1 MTKGTIV
8 SILIRILKEKR
19 DGLILINGEWGV
31 GKTYFL
37 RTEFRTLYSDT
48 SHFYLSVLGL
58 NSLQDFKDRMLSIT
72 YLNTP
77 SEIKKLGD
85 LTSSA
90 ASALTQ
96 DESTGKLT
104 EQIISTI
111 SGAMRD
117 YVLKDLSGVF
127 VIDDLERIPQSL
139 RDEIATF
146 CLQSYQNDNRLD
158 FILVGNF
165 SKQSSEVLSHKEK
178 VVSDEIYFSI
188 NNLTDILE
196 QKLAPLEERHKYLIT
211 QVIIGFEETNLR
223 IINRVISKLTPLFE
237 KQEPEQKISDID
249 IKNLV
254 TSLCAHI
261 ILKEKFSYQENDF
274 HHNYITS
281 SFKTLTTSS
290 ENDPDKISEEE
301 SNLLNITAHMTYNNL
316 MVPYCFNEISQKDI
330 IPYIFNSQEPLKKG
344 DYATLK
350 QPEWYNIPENDYL
363 DEIKKVILKTSSP
376 TLSTWLIA
384 TNNYIRLSKSKYIP
398 RIRGLTNKTIEKN
411 KRSFSN
417 KEIKEYF
424 LESNPNIDN
433 IPPHILRREGNELHN
448 YFLDKYCDII
458 KEEKIKELK
467 EKMNVNGWSAI
478 DMDIYQSKFKFN
490 PLETLDVNLIIHGI
504 KNTWSIRDIQL
515 FSNHLSSLYNF
526 SNLADYLSA
535 ELPYLKKLH
544 SAINA
549 HHKKIN
555 SSFRRGAIIE
565 LTECVK
571 RIKEAL
577 EQSIALK
584 EDASQ

>member
-1 MTKGTIV
+1 MTKDTITSV
-8 SILIRILKEKR
+8 LIRILKEKR

-37 RTEFRTLYSDT
+37 QTEFKQFYSDA

-72 YLNTP
+72 YLKNP

-96 DESTGKLT
+96 EESTGKLT
-104 EQIISTI
+104 EQIISTF

-127 VIDDLERIPQSL
+127 VIDDLERITQSL

-165 SKQSSEVLSHKEK
+165 SKQSNEVLSHKEK

-196 QKLAPLEERHKYLIT
+196 QKLDSLDERHRHLIT
-211 QVIIGFEETNLR
+211 QVIMGFEETNLR
-223 IINRVISKLTPLFE
+223 IINRVISKLIPLFE
-237 KQEPEQKISDID
+237 KQESGQEISDID

-274 HHNYITS
+274 HDNYVTS
-281 SFKTLTTSS
+281 SLKTLTTSS
-290 ENDPDKISEEE
+290 ENHPDKISKEE
-301 SNLLNITAHMTYNNL
+301 SNLLNITAYRTYNDL
-316 MVPYCFNEISQKDI
+316 MIPYCFNVISQKDI
-330 IPYIFNSQEPLKKG
+330 IPYTFNLQEPLKKS

-363 DEIKKVILKTSSP
+363 DEIEKVILKTSSP

-384 TNNYIRLSKSKYIP
+384 TNNYLRLSKSKYIP
-398 RIRGLTNKTIEKN
+398 RIKGLTNKIIEKN
-411 KRSFSN
+411 KNSFSGD
-417 KEIKEYF
+417 EIKTYF
-424 LESNPNIDN
+424 LESNPNIDD
-433 IPPHILRREGNELHN
+433 IPGN
-448 YFLDKYCDII
+448 D
-458 KEEKIKELK
+458 
-467 EKMNVNGWSAI
+467 
-478 DMDIYQSKFKFN
+478 
-490 PLETLDVNLIIHGI
+490 
-504 KNTWSIRDIQL
+504 
-515 FSNHLSSLYNF
+515 
-526 SNLADYLSA
+526 SNLLIVFYVQIMPDDFVMQ
-535 ELPYLKKLH
+535 LH
-544 SAINA
+544 R
-549 HHKKIN
+549 
-555 SSFRRGAIIE
+555 F
-565 LTECVK
+565 
-571 RIKEAL
+571 
-577 EQSIALK
+577 
-584 EDASQ
+584 

>member
-330 IPYIFNSQEPLKKG
+330 IPYIFNSQE
-344 DYATLK
+344 
-350 QPEWYNIPENDYL
+350 
-363 DEIKKVILKTSSP
+363 
-376 TLSTWLIA
+376 
-384 TNNYIRLSKSKYIP
+384 
-398 RIRGLTNKTIEKN
+398 
-411 KRSFSN
+411 
-417 KEIKEYF
+417 
-424 LESNPNIDN
+424 
-433 IPPHILRREGNELHN
+433 
-448 YFLDKYCDII
+448 
-458 KEEKIKELK
+458 
-467 EKMNVNGWSAI
+467 
-478 DMDIYQSKFKFN
+478 
-490 PLETLDVNLIIHGI
+490 
-504 KNTWSIRDIQL
+504 
-515 FSNHLSSLYNF
+515 
-526 SNLADYLSA
+526 
-535 ELPYLKKLH
+535 
-544 SAINA
+544 
-549 HHKKIN
+549 
-555 SSFRRGAIIE
+555 
-565 LTECVK
+565 
-571 RIKEAL
+571 
-577 EQSIALK
+577 
-584 EDASQ
+584 

>member
-1 MTKGTIV
+1 MTKDTITSV
-8 SILIRILKEKR
+8 LIRILKEKR

-37 RTEFRTLYSDT
+37 QTEFKQFYSDA

-72 YLNTP
+72 YLKNP

-96 DESTGKLT
+96 EESTGKLT
-104 EQIISTI
+104 EQIISTF

-165 SKQSSEVLSHKEK
+165 SKQSNEVLSHKEK

-196 QKLAPLEERHKYLIT
+196 QKLDSLDERHRHLIT
-211 QVIIGFEETNLR
+211 QVIMGFEETNLR
-223 IINRVISKLTPLFE
+223 IINRVISKLIPLFE
-237 KQEPEQKISDID
+237 KQESGQDISDID

-274 HHNYITS
+274 HDNYVTS
-281 SFKTLTTSS
+281 SLKTLTTSS
-290 ENDPDKISEEE
+290 ENHPDKISKEE
-301 SNLLNITAHMTYNNL
+301 SNLLNITAYRTYNDL
-316 MVPYCFNEISQKDI
+316 MIPYCFNVISQKDI
-330 IPYIFNSQEPLKKG
+330 IPYTFNLQEPLKKS

-363 DEIKKVILKTSSP
+363 DEIEKVILKTSSP

-384 TNNYIRLSKSKYIP
+384 TNNYLRLSKSKYIP
-398 RIRGLTNKTIEKN
+398 RIKGLTNKIIEKN
-411 KRSFSN
+411 KNSFSGD
-417 KEIKEYF
+417 EIKTYF
-424 LESNPNIDN
+424 LESNPNIDD
-433 IPPHILRREGNELHN
+433 IPLHILRREENDLHN
-448 YFLDKYCDII
+448 YFLSKYGEII
-458 KEEKIKELK
+458 KKEKIKNLK
-467 EKMNVNGWSAI
+467 DKMNDGGWSAI

-490 PLETLDVNLIIHGI
+490 LLETLDVSLIINGI
-504 KNTWSIRDIQL
+504 KKTWSIRDIQM

-526 SNLADYLSA
+526 SNLADFLSA
-535 ELPYLKKLH
+535 ELPHLKKLH
-544 SAINA
+544 SAISA
-549 HHKKIN
+549 HHKGIK

-584 EDASQ
+584 EGASQ

>member
-1 MTKGTIV
+1 MTKDTITSV
-8 SILIRILKEKR
+8 LIRILKEKR

-37 RTEFRTLYSDT
+37 QTEFKQFYSDA

-72 YLNTP
+72 YLKNP

-96 DESTGKLT
+96 EESTGKLT
-104 EQIISTI
+104 EQIISTF

-165 SKQSSEVLSHKEK
+165 SKQSNEVLSHKEK

-196 QKLAPLEERHKYLIT
+196 QKLDSLDERHRHLIT
-211 QVIIGFEETNLR
+211 QVIMGFEETNLR
-223 IINRVISKLTPLFE
+223 IINRVISKLIPLFE
-237 KQEPEQKISDID
+237 KQESGQEISDID

-274 HHNYITS
+274 HDNYVTS
-281 SFKTLTTSS
+281 SLKTLTTSS
-290 ENDPDKISEEE
+290 ENHPDKISKEE
-301 SNLLNITAHMTYNNL
+301 SNLLNITAYRTYNDL
-316 MVPYCFNEISQKDI
+316 MIPYCFNVISQKDI
-330 IPYIFNSQEPLKKG
+330 IPYTFNLQEPLKKS

-363 DEIKKVILKTSSP
+363 DEIEKVILKTSSP

-384 TNNYIRLSKSKYIP
+384 TNNYLRLSKSKYIP
-398 RIRGLTNKTIEKN
+398 RIKGLTNKIIEKN
-411 KRSFSN
+411 KNSFSGD
-417 KEIKEYF
+417 EIKTYF
-424 LESNPNIDN
+424 LESNPNIDD
-433 IPPHILRREGNELHN
+433 IPLHILRREENDLHN
-448 YFLDKYCDII
+448 YFLSKYGEII
-458 KEEKIKELK
+458 KKEKIKNLK
-467 EKMNVNGWSAI
+467 DKMNDGGWSAI

-490 PLETLDVNLIIHGI
+490 LLETLDVSLIINGI
-504 KNTWSIRDIQL
+504 KKLGPFAIFRCFQTIYHHSITSLTLQIFFLLNYHILRSYIQ
-515 FSNHLSSLYNF
+515 
-526 SNLADYLSA
+526 
-535 ELPYLKKLH
+535 P
-544 SAINA
+544 
-549 HHKKIN
+549 
-555 SSFRRGAIIE
+555 
-565 LTECVK
+565 
-571 RIKEAL
+571 
-577 EQSIALK
+577 
-584 EDASQ
+584 

>member
-1 MTKGTIV
+1 MTKDTIISV
-8 SILIRILKEKR
+8 LIRILKEKR

-37 RTEFRTLYSDT
+37 QTEFKEFYSNT
-48 SHFYLSVLGL
+48 NHFYLSVLGL

-72 YLNTP
+72 YLNNP

-96 DESTGKLT
+96 EESTGKLT
-104 EQIISTI
+104 EQIISTF

-146 CLQSYQNDNRLD
+146 CLQSYQSDNRLD

-165 SKQSSEVLSHKEK
+165 SKQSNEVLSHKEK

-196 QKLAPLEERHKYLIT
+196 QKLDSLEERHKHLIT

-223 IINRVISKLTPLFE
+223 IINRVISKLIPLFE
-237 KQEPEQKISDID
+237 KQESGQKVSDID

-274 HHNYITS
+274 HDNYITS
-281 SFKTLTTSS
+281 SLKTLTTSP
-290 ENDPDKISEEE
+290 ENGPDKISKEE
-301 SNLLNITAHMTYNNL
+301 SNLLNITAYRTYNDL
-316 MVPYCFNEISQKDI
+316 MIPYCFNVISQKDI
-330 IPYIFNSQEPLKKG
+330 IPYIFNSQEPLKKS

-363 DEIKKVILKTSSP
+363 EEIEKVILKTSSP

-384 TNNYIRLSKSKYIP
+384 TNNYFRLSKSKYIP
-398 RIRGLTNKTIEKN
+398 RIRGLTNKIIEKN
-411 KRSFSN
+411 KHSFSDN
-417 KEIKEYF
+417 EIKTYF
-424 LESNPNIDN
+424 LESNPNIDD
-433 IPPHILRREGNELHN
+433 ILSLIHI
-448 YFLDKYCDII
+448 
-458 KEEKIKELK
+458 
-467 EKMNVNGWSAI
+467 
-478 DMDIYQSKFKFN
+478 
-490 PLETLDVNLIIHGI
+490 
-504 KNTWSIRDIQL
+504 
-515 FSNHLSSLYNF
+515 
-526 SNLADYLSA
+526 
-535 ELPYLKKLH
+535 
-544 SAINA
+544 
-549 HHKKIN
+549 
-555 SSFRRGAIIE
+555 
-565 LTECVK
+565 
-571 RIKEAL
+571 
-577 EQSIALK
+577 
-584 EDASQ
+584 